1 MGGKLGALWQMWK
14 WRLRATN
21 YACKRGLVVRFSP
34 LKDLART
41 GESEEFLLLE
51 SGIREI
57 FFLQS
62 RILESGVQL
71 KQKIHAKELNPH
83 ASSTDKESEIPNPR
97 RGIQKTKIV
106 LDFLT
111 WTETSGG
118 SGGGARGA
126 RSPYF

>member
-1 MGGKLGALWQMWK
+1 MGNVEVAFARDELCLQTRIGGEI
-14 WRLRATN
+14 
-21 YACKRGLVVRFSP
+21 FSSKGP
-34 LKDLART
+34 GQDLART

-51 SGIREI
+51 SGIREK

-106 LDFLT
+106 LDSLT

>member
-1 MGGKLGALWQMWK
+1 M
-14 WRLRATN
+14 
-21 YACKRGLVVRFSP
+21 RFSP

-41 GESEEFLLLE
+41 RESEEFLLLE

-106 LDFLT
+106 LDSLT

-118 SGGGARGA
+118 SGGGARGGPLPLFLDPPLI
-126 RSPYF
+126 SGSG